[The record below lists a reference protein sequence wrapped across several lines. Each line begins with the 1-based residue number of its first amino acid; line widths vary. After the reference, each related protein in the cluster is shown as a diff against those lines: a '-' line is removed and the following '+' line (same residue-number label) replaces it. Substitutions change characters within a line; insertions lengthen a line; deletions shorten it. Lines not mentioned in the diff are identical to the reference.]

1 MSWSPIEP
9 YRYTGHSRALRP
21 ACTASISLGRKA
33 APGGPEQRMRLQL
46 MFRTALVPNHPH
58 WMAIGESCLISA
70 GWGADHGSV
79 RVETGRLYKV
89 ARLGGRSDTGAV
101 RIIVPLPQ
109 TLLATPRKPVAMQM
123 RQEGEAVIVSFPVEW
138 RAPVATM
145 PQARARVMQAGGRGM
160 FA

>member
-109 TLLATPRKPVAMQM
+109 TLVATPRKPVAVQM
-123 RQEGEAVIVSFPVEW
+123 RQEGEAVIVTFPAEW
-138 RAPVATM
+138 RAQVATLA
-145 PQARARVMQAGGRGM
+145 QATARVMQAGGRGM